1 MISPNTELVFWFFRH
16 GQCIINTKPERI
28 GGRSAWSPLTS
39 LGVKQANSLG
49 SRLAAEKI
57 KFDEIYSSPFVRVA
71 QTVLAA
77 CLHIERHPDKVIF
90 VPQLEELDQGEWEG
104 EERDE
109 IFAKYLKQIN
119 YLGPWFRPPGGESQ
133 KTVQRRVSAWFEE
146 EFLHNEF
153 FLKSEK
159 TLNFAIFGSG
169 MNFKCLFQEITGWDA
184 RLTWK
189 FTLDNCSI
197 SRFRFNEQGWF
208 IDCINDTGH
217 LLGLLS

>member
-16 GQCIINTKPERI
+16 GQCVINTKPERI
-28 GGRSAWSPLTS
+28 GGRSAGSPLTS

-57 KFDEIYSSPFVRVA
+57 KFDEIYSSPLVRVV
-71 QTVLAA
+71 QTVLVV
-77 CLHIERHPDKVIF
+77 CPYIECHPDKVIF

-133 KTVQRRVSAWFEE
+133 KMVQRRISSWFEK
-146 EFLHNEF
+146 EFLDSNN
-153 FLKSEK
+153 LSYGKK
-159 TLNFAIFGSG
+159 LNFGILGSG
-169 MNFKCLFQEITGWDA
+169 TVLKCLFQGIMGFNDSMS
-184 RLTWK
+184 WK
-189 FTLDNCSI
+189 VSLDNCSI
-197 SRFRFNEQGWF
+197 SRFRFNERGWF